1 MNEQVV
7 ISRREKNFDITG
19 SGCLL
24 QILGLLAPIV
34 ISTLLS
40 FIGGMAMGL
49 VGGVIGVILLV
60 VLLLKGLAKQTKW
73 ICSNCKNPIESPELK
88 ECAACGARLE

>member
-7 ISRREKNFDITG
+7 IARREKNFDITG

-24 QILGLLAPIV
+24 QLLGLLAPIV

-40 FIGGMAMGL
+40 LIGGMALGF
-49 VGGVIGVILLV
+49 VGGVIGVIVLV
-60 VLLLKGLAKQTKW
+60 ILFLEGSAKQTKW
-73 ICSNCKNPIESPELK
+73 ICSNCKNPIGLPEVKL
-88 ECAACGARLE
+88 CAACGALLE

>member
-7 ISRREKNFDITG
+7 IARREKNFDITG

-24 QILGLLAPIV
+24 QVLGLLAPIV
-34 ISTLLS
+34 ISTLLG
-40 FIGGMAMGL
+40 FIGGMALGF

-60 VLLLKGLAKQTKW
+60 VLFLKGSAEQTKW
-73 ICSNCKNPIESPELK
+73 ICSNCKSPIGLPEDKL
-88 ECAACGARLE
+88 CATCGARLE

>member
-7 ISRREKNFDITG
+7 IARREKNFDITG

-34 ISTLLS
+34 ISTLLG
-40 FIGGMAMGL
+40 FIGGMALGF

-60 VLLLKGLAKQTKW
+60 ILFLKGSAEQTKW
-73 ICSNCKNPIESPELK
+73 ICSNCKCPIGLPEDKL
-88 ECAACGARLE
+88 CATCGARLE

>member
-7 ISRREKNFDITG
+7 IARREKNFDITG

-24 QILGLLAPIV
+24 QVLGLLAPIV
-34 ISTLLS
+34 ISTLLG
-40 FIGGMAMGL
+40 FIGGMAFGF

-60 VLLLKGLAKQTKW
+60 VLFLKGLAKQTKW
-73 ICSNCKNPIESPELK
+73 ICSNCKSAIGLPEDKL
-88 ECAACGARLE
+88 CATCGARLE